1 MGSEIGIRDRYM
13 YEDIVINVP
22 TDWDDDKKQILAD
35 SLKELL
41 LPFEYRIMITNKMN
55 INIVD
60 TDTMDRL
67 RGGNV

>member
-1 MGSEIGIRDRYM
+1 M

-22 TDWDDDKKQILAD
+22 VHWDDEKKQALAD

-41 LPFEYRIMITNKMN
+41 LPSEYRIMITNKMD